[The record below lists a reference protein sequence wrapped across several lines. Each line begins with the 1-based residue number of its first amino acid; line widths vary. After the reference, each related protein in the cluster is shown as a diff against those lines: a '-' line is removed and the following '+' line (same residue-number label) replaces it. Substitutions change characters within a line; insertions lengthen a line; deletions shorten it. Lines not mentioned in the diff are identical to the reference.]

1 MDIEKLIL
9 DAASR
14 GASDIH
20 LTVGL
25 PAVLRID
32 GALTDLDSGV
42 LTQVE
47 LEEATLA
54 LAGERE
60 LDELRRRVNNCGS
73 TAELSELVRRFRD
86 EVSD

>member
-42 LTQVE
+42 LTQVHE
-47 LEEATLA
+47 
-54 LAGERE
+54 G
-60 LDELRRRVNNCGS
+60 DSLRIRVPQRLGAVCACAAIFTTRAAIPRWRS
-73 TAELSELVRRFRD
+73 ACFR
-86 EVSD
+86 